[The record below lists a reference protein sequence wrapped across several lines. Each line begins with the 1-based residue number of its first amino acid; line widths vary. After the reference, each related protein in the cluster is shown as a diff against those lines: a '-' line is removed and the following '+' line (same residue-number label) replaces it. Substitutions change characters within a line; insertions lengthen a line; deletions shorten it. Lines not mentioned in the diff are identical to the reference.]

1 MYNNKFIKFI
11 RSVKFEIK
19 YFFRNYPFKRQI
31 NRFITLKKSHFY
43 RWMFNFI
50 LTEDFMKQFNQ
61 GEVRRNIF
69 DYGIDLFTFEDCEIS
84 CFANCAFVHKFVG
97 KTPYALKESAGINRR
112 VDEDGITFGRPI
124 NLRKNVTQEDE
135 VCPLCFSNGMNYWHF
150 TLDVLTKIMIMEKLG
165 YKGKYLVNADGSS
178 KEFLELLGF
187 PEDRIIFCGF
197 NKVIHAKRVYM
208 FDECYGID
216 LGGKWLDDTRQFI
229 VDRIQERH
237 GSLID
242 ENSPKRIYVSR
253 IGTRRIINENQLI
266 DYLKP
271 HGFEVIVPE
280 KYSILEQ
287 IKLFANVDILVTPH
301 GANST
306 NVLYSKKGTTFV
318 ECFGHYW
325 VNPCMVTTVDLLDLD
340 YHMICER
347 FMHNIPNSGSSS
359 NYIIDITIFKCIMKK
374 IFEHWDLKNSAD
386 LKK

>member
-1 MYNNKFIKFI
+1 
-11 RSVKFEIK
+11 
-19 YFFRNYPFKRQI
+19 
-31 NRFITLKKSHFY
+31 
-43 RWMFNFI
+43 
-50 LTEDFMKQFNQ
+50 
-61 GEVRRNIF
+61 
-69 DYGIDLFTFEDCEIS
+69 
-84 CFANCAFVHKFVG
+84 
-97 KTPYALKESAGINRR
+97 
-112 VDEDGITFGRPI
+112 
-124 NLRKNVTQEDE
+124 
-135 VCPLCFSNGMNYWHF
+135 
-150 TLDVLTKIMIMEKLG
+150 MIE
-165 YKGKYLVNADGSS
+165 
-178 KEFLELLGF
+178 
-187 PEDRIIFCGF
+187 
-197 NKVIHAKRVYM
+197 
-208 FDECYGID
+208 
-216 LGGKWLDDTRQFI
+216 
-229 VDRIQERH
+229 
-237 GSLID
+237 
-242 ENSPKRIYVSR
+242 
-253 IGTRRIINENQLI
+253 
-266 DYLKP
+266 YLKP